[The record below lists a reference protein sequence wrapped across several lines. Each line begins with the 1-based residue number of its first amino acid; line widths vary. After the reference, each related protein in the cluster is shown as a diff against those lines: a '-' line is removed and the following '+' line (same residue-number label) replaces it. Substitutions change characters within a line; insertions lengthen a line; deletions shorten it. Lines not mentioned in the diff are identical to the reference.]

1 MTFFVTGATGTIG
14 SAVVAR
20 LVRDTDEGIVA
31 LVRDAS
37 VETARARLEA
47 ALKALDPTIAPLLA
61 GRIRIALGDSERPR
75 FGVDDGD
82 YATLLERSTHIIHTA
97 GAVRMNLPIDKARS
111 SAVGAARN
119 VLALARNPAASVK
132 KIDIVSTVGV
142 AGRDITLLP
151 EDWVGAR
158 HAFHNT
164 YEQAKAEAEDEIRQA
179 VEDGL
184 PITIHRPSMVV
195 GDSRTGRTSQF
206 QVFYH
211 LVEFL
216 SGRRTLGVFPAL
228 GQAELDLVPV
238 DQVAGTIVRASLTPS
253 TRGVIMHLCSGPGE
267 AVRLVA
273 LQEYIRRAAAV
284 AGRRLPKSRYLSRR
298 MFGSIVAGL
307 RCVVDARTRAALG
320 TLPVFLDYLDTN
332 QRFENVR
339 TRRWLADQRMDVPRI
354 PDYLPHVL
362 DFYFASNPP
371 R

>member
-20 LVRDTDEGIVA
+20 LVRDTSEGIVA

-37 VETARARLEA
+37 TEAALARLETA
-47 ALKALDPTIAPLLA
+47 VKALDPTIEPLLA
-61 GRIRIALGDSERPR
+61 GRIQVALGDSERPR
-75 FGVDDGD
+75 FGLDARD
-82 YATLLERSTHIIHTA
+82 YAMLVKRGTHIIHTA
-97 GAVRMNLPIDKARS
+97 GAVRMNLPIEKARS
-111 SAVGAARN
+111 SAVGAAKN
-119 VLALARNPAASVK
+119 VLALARDPAASVE

-142 AGRDITLLP
+142 AGRDITLLR

-164 YEQAKAEAEDEIRQA
+164 YEQAKAEAEDEIRHA
-179 VEDGL
+179 VQDGL
-184 PITIHRPSMVV
+184 PITVHRPSMVV

-211 LVEFL
+211 LVAFL
-216 SGRRTLGVFPAL
+216 SGRRTLGVFPAM

-238 DQVAGTIVRASLTPS
+238 DHVAGAIVRASLTPS
-253 TRGVIMHLCSGPGE
+253 TCGAIMHLCAGPRD
-267 AVRLVA
+267 AIRLID
-273 LQEYIRRAAAV
+273 LQDYIRRAAGAV
-284 AGRRLPKSRYLSRR
+284 GRHLPKPRYLSRR
-298 MFGSIVAGL
+298 LFHSIVAGL
-307 RCVVDARTRAALG
+307 RCVVDARTRSALG

-339 TRRWLADQRMDVPRI
+339 TRRWLADQQMDVPRI
-354 PDYLPHVL
+354 ADYLPRVL
-362 DFYFASNPP
+362 AFYFASNAS